1 MGQKNGIRH
10 AFILSGTKKGADI
23 LQYRP
28 SGASGEIRFRFL
40 HAVFDLSRND
50 RADGIRHAFS
60 FCRGQKKEPIFF
72 NIDRKDSLM
81 LTASKTASAVAAE
94 RRNEMKER
102 RRRTEHSGV
111 RMPRGWLPKA
121 DWG

>member
-1 MGQKNGIRH
+1 MRSPTLVEMTEQVASASFYFVGD
-10 AFILSGTKKGADI
+10 KK
-23 LQYRP
+23 R
-28 SGASGEIRFRFL
+28 
-40 HAVFDLSRND
+40 
-50 RADGIRHAFS
+50 
-60 FCRGQKKEPIFF
+60 EPIFF